1 MPFFFQKKKL
11 KVCGVDPAY
20 KPAKISNLNG
30 IECINDFFN
39 EKVSRKILKYH
50 GKPKLIT
57 SHNVLAHIEEL
68 DKTFKLIYNLLE
80 VNGFFC
86 FEVGYFVSVLQKNN
100 FDTIYHEHLDYHTA
114 NSIVLF
120 LNKIGFSVKSITTN
134 NIQGGTI
141 RILTKKQK
149 KIGNTKIVEK
159 FTENEFNILYN
170 NNLVKQFKYNLK
182 ENIKNLKE
190 YLNLIKKIN

>member
-1 MPFFFQKKKL
+1 M
-11 KVCGVDPAY
+11 
-20 KPAKISNLNG
+20 
-30 IECINDFFN
+30 
-39 EKVSRKILKYH
+39 
-50 GKPKLIT
+50 
-57 SHNVLAHIEEL
+57 AHIEEL

-149 KIGNTKIVEK
+149 NR
-159 FTENEFNILYN
+159 
-170 NNLVKQFKYNLK
+170 
-182 ENIKNLKE
+182 
-190 YLNLIKKIN
+190 